1 MSEAKP
7 AVQVKVKITRKDGH
21 KHGGTHY
28 KCDAEIEVPAHDST
42 YIVEHKIGELVKGS
56 K

>member
-1 MSEAKP
+1 MSEEKP
-7 AVQVKVKITRKDGH
+7 AALVKVKITRKEGH
-21 KHGGTHY
+21 MHGGTHH
-28 KCDAEIEVPAHDST
+28 KCDTEIEVPAHDST